1 MIQYAIWMASGSTS
15 WVLQLFSHEPLGTSN
30 TLRLATHRRSLAAVD
45 RPYPTRPSS
54 WSTFI
59 GSDAERDAVSFNVS
73 LCSRFL
79 NIFFPLRSSSCRLPF
94 ALQVP
99 VMLLSY
105 CQSFNVIALE
115 VAFDSRAPD
124 RLTALCSFEDCHCST
139 CISKRPSL
147 CKNHWSSWHMIINW
161 CFMRFPWVKKQNSPC
176 RSLSLTQSANG
187 FCVPSA
193 LHFRIFWGSTA
204 QSAFV

>member
-79 NIFFPLRSSSCRLPF
+79 NIFFRFGHHPAVCRSRFKFLSCSCHTVKVSTSLRWRWPSI
-94 ALQVP
+94 V
-99 VMLLSY
+99 
-105 CQSFNVIALE
+105 E
-115 VAFDSRAPD
+115 
-124 RLTALCSFEDCHCST
+124 RLTG
-139 CISKRPSL
+139 
-147 CKNHWSSWHMIINW
+147 
-161 CFMRFPWVKKQNSPC
+161 SPHSAVS
-176 RSLSLTQSANG
+176 RTAIAQPASAN
-187 FCVPSA
+187 A
-193 LHFRIFWGSTA
+193 LRYVKIIDHN
-204 QSAFV
+204 